1 MASNLKF
8 MSYLKPKWKEYC
20 NYVKCNTYIQHLSHD
35 IQGLL
40 CQYFIQEAVVT
51 SVIKD

>member
-1 MASNLKF
+1 MALNLKF

-35 IQGLL
+35 IPYKGCFVNILFMRL
-40 CQYFIQEAVVT
+40 
-51 SVIKD
+51 